1 MADLD
6 VSFEFH
12 RPVLVS
18 EVLDSLISDRDG
30 LYLDATVGG
39 GGHAGAI
46 LSRLS
51 ERGRLLG
58 LDRDPAALR
67 AAARALRGYGHR
79 VLLRQEVFWRLDAV
93 LRDLDLREIDGALF
107 DLGVSS
113 HQIDDPDRG
122 FSYRQDGPLDMRMG
136 EGDRSAQ
143 DIVNTAPY
151 EDLLRIFR
159 DYGEERRAASI
170 ARAICARREQNP
182 IQRTG
187 ELAALIRS
195 VIPPDRPQKTLSR
208 IFQALRI
215 EVNAELEHLQ
225 EALWQAVEHL
235 RVGGRIGVISYH
247 SLEDRAVKT
256 AFSEWARGCICP
268 PDFPVCRCAREKTL
282 RFIRGRRGTKP
293 GPEEIARN
301 PRARSATLR
310 VAEKI

>member
-1 MADLD
+1 

-30 LYLDATVGG
+30 LYLDATVAG

-51 ERGRLLG
+51 ERGRLIG
-58 LDRDPAALR
+58 LDRDPAAIR
-67 AAARALRGYGHR
+67 AASEVLREYGHR
-79 VLLRQEVFWRLDAV
+79 VLLRQEVFWRLDAA
-93 LRDLDLREIDGALF
+93 LRDLNLHELDGALF

-159 DYGEERRAASI
+159 NYGEERRSAPI
-170 ARAICARREQNP
+170 ARAICARRGQNP
-182 IQRTG
+182 IRRTG

-195 VIPPDRPQKTLSR
+195 VIPPDQPQKTLSR

-215 EVNAELEHLQ
+215 EVNAELEHLR
-225 EALWQAVEHL
+225 EALRQAVEHL

-247 SLEDRAVKT
+247 SLEDRTVKT

-268 PDFPVCRCAREKTL
+268 PDFPVCRCGRKKTL

-293 GPEEIARN
+293 GPEEIALN